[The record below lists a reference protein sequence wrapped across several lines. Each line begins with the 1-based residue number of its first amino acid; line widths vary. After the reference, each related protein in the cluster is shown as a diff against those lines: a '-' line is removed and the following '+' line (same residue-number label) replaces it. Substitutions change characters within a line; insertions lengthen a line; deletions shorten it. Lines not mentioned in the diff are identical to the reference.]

1 MSSQKELRVA
11 KRSWTDPKTQ
21 RDAKSS
27 KISKKKQRAAK
38 RSNRNKEKAHTC
50 SALPVPCSDRFFL
63 RVFFAL
69 FCDFFQLSFLN
80 RLGYPRG
87 RFWEGKIF
95 PKSTQEEPS
104 WVQDGLFTPYLVKN
118 SDFHGS
124 LRFPM
129 FFDDFCFQDVCENDP
144 RST

>member
-1 MSSQKELRVA
+1 MFRGGLQHAVLRWGRRMTGSA
-11 KRSWTDPKTQ
+11 CKRWTLCG
-21 RDAKSS
+21 
-27 KISKKKQRAAK
+27 
-38 RSNRNKEKAHTC
+38 RSGGIKDQGRGSGGGKG
-50 SALPVPCSDRFFL
+50 LGVPAYSEAGGFFL

-104 WVQDGLFTPYLVKN
+104 WVQDGLFTPDLVEN

-129 FFDDFCFQDVCENDP
+129 FFDDFCFQDGCENDP